1 MRTLIKN
8 GTVATASDL
17 YKADVLIEGEKVSVI
32 GTDLSKLGPFD
43 RTFDASGK
51 YVIPGGIDPHT
62 HLDMP
67 FGGTKSADDFETGTR
82 AAAFGGTTCV
92 VDFAIQPQKSSLRQ
106 GVDDWHQKAEGKAC
120 TDYAFHMIVREVH
133 KDSLVEMD
141 RLVKNEG
148 VSSFKL
154 FTAYPGVFMVDDASI
169 FRAMQRTGENGGL
182 ICMHAE
188 NGPVIDVLIE
198 QALARGQTAPKY
210 HALTRPARLE
220 AEASNR
226 VIALAEVANV
236 PVYIVHL
243 SAKEALAEVREA
255 RDRGVKAFAETCS
268 QYLFLSYDNYEEPGF
283 EGAKYVMSP
292 PLRPK
297 GNEDALWHGLR
308 QDDLALVS
316 TDHCP
321 FCMKEQKELG
331 KDNFAKIPNGAPG
344 IEQRMGL
351 LWDGGVR
358 PGRIDINRYVQI
370 TSTAAAK
377 IFGLY
382 PKKGTLAPGSDAD
395 VVIFDP
401 DKEVRWSAKTHHMR
415 VDYNPYEGR
424 VTRGAPSHVF
434 SRGTLIVENDAW
446 LGKAGYGKFVKRGP
460 VTSR

>member
-1 MRTLIKN
+1 
-8 GTVATASDL
+8 
-17 YKADVLIEGEKVSVI
+17 
-32 GTDLSKLGPFD
+32 
-43 RTFDASGK
+43 
-51 YVIPGGIDPHT
+51 
-62 HLDMP
+62 
-67 FGGTKSADDFETGTR
+67 
-82 AAAFGGTTCV
+82 
-92 VDFAIQPQKSSLRQ
+92 
-106 GVDDWHQKAEGKAC
+106 
-120 TDYAFHMIVREVH
+120 
-133 KDSLVEMD
+133 
-141 RLVKNEG
+141 
-148 VSSFKL
+148 
-154 FTAYPGVFMVDDASI
+154 
-169 FRAMQRTGENGGL
+169 
-182 ICMHAE
+182 
-188 NGPVIDVLIE
+188 
-198 QALARGQTAPKY
+198 
-210 HALTRPARLE
+210 
-220 AEASNR
+220 
-226 VIALAEVANV
+226 
-236 PVYIVHL
+236 
-243 SAKEALAEVREA
+243 
-255 RDRGVKAFAETCS
+255 
-268 QYLFLSYDNYEEPGF
+268 
-283 EGAKYVMSP
+283 MSP

-382 PKKGTLAPGSDAD
+382 PRKGTLAPGSDAD

-434 SRGTLIVENDAW
+434 SRGTLIVENDQW
-446 LGKAGYGKFVKRGP
+446 LGKAGHGKFVKRGSLHT
-460 VTSR
+460 V

>member
-17 YKADVLIEGEKVSVI
+17 YKADVLIEGEKISLI
-32 GTDLSKLGPFD
+32 GSDLGKLGPFD
-43 RTFDASGK
+43 QTFDASGR

-67 FGGTKSADDFETGTR
+67 FGGTQSADDFETGTR

-92 VDFAIQPQKSSLRQ
+92 VDFAIQPQKGSLRQ
-106 GVDDWHQKAEGKAC
+106 GLDDWHKKAQGKAT
-120 TDYAFHMIVREVH
+120 TDYAFHMIVRDVN
-133 KDSLVEMD
+133 KDSLAEMD
-141 RLVKNEG
+141 RLVKSEG

-154 FTAYPGVFMVDDASI
+154 FTAYPGVFMVDDAQI
-169 FRAMQRTGENGGL
+169 FRAMQKTGENGGL

-226 VIALAEVANV
+226 VIAFAEVANV

-255 RDRGVKAFAETCS
+255 RDRGVRAFAETCS

-283 EGAKYVMSP
+283 DGAKYVMSP

-297 GNEDALWHGLR
+297 GNEESLWHGLK

-331 KDNFAKIPNGAPG
+331 KDSFAKIPNGAPG

-382 PKKGTLAPGSDAD
+382 PNKGTIAPGSDAD

-401 DKEVRWSAKTHHMR
+401 QKEVRWSAKTHHMR

-424 VTRGAPSHVF
+424 VTKGAPSHVF
-434 SRGTLIVENDAW
+434 SRGQLIVENDKW
-446 LGKAGYGKFVKRGP
+446 LGKAGYGKFVKRGAL
-460 VTSR
+460 SAR

>member
-1 MRTLIKN
+1 
-8 GTVATASDL
+8 
-17 YKADVLIEGEKVSVI
+17 
-32 GTDLSKLGPFD
+32 
-43 RTFDASGK
+43 
-51 YVIPGGIDPHT
+51 
-62 HLDMP
+62 
-67 FGGTKSADDFETGTR
+67 
-82 AAAFGGTTCV
+82 
-92 VDFAIQPQKSSLRQ
+92 
-106 GVDDWHQKAEGKAC
+106 
-120 TDYAFHMIVREVH
+120 
-133 KDSLVEMD
+133 
-141 RLVKNEG
+141 
-148 VSSFKL
+148 
-154 FTAYPGVFMVDDASI
+154 
-169 FRAMQRTGENGGL
+169 
-182 ICMHAE
+182 
-188 NGPVIDVLIE
+188 
-198 QALARGQTAPKY
+198 
-210 HALTRPARLE
+210 
-220 AEASNR
+220 
-226 VIALAEVANV
+226 
-236 PVYIVHL
+236 
-243 SAKEALAEVREA
+243 
-255 RDRGVKAFAETCS
+255 
-268 QYLFLSYDNYEEPGF
+268 
-283 EGAKYVMSP
+283 MSP

-331 KDNFAKIPNGAPG
+331 KDSFAKIPNGAPG

-434 SRGTLIVENDAW
+434 SRGTLIVENDQW
-446 LGKAGYGKFVKRGP
+446 LGKAGHGKFVKRGP
-460 VTSR
+460 LTAR

>member
-8 GTVATASDL
+8 GTVATAADL
-17 YKADVLIEGEKVSVI
+17 YKADVLIEGEKVTLI
-32 GTDLSKLGPFD
+32 GSDLSKLGPFD
-43 RTFDASGK
+43 RTVDASGK

-67 FGGTKSADDFETGTR
+67 FGGTQSADDFETGTR

-92 VDFAIQPQKSSLRQ
+92 VDFAIQPQKGSLRQ
-106 GVDDWHQKAEGKAC
+106 GLDDWHKKAEGKAC

-133 KDSLVEMD
+133 KDSLAEMD

-154 FTAYPGVFMVDDASI
+154 FTAYPGVFMVDDAGI
-169 FRAMQRTGENGGL
+169 FRAMQKTGENGGL

-198 QALARGQTAPKY
+198 QALAKGQTAPKY

-243 SAKEALAEVREA
+243 SAEEALLEVREA

-331 KDNFAKIPNGAPG
+331 KDSFAKIPNGAPG

-434 SRGTLIVENDAW
+434 SRGTLIVENDQW
-446 LGKAGYGKFVKRGP
+446 LGKAGHGKFVKRGP
-460 VTSR
+460 LTAR